1 VLQRSH
7 TPCGRCARCRGHSE
21 VQEARERVG
30 EQGDR
35 VRSLLSWAIQ
45 SRSENG
51 YADGYAER
59 IRAAYAEPE
68 RAQE

>member
-1 VLQRSH
+1 MLQRSH
-7 TPCGRCARCRGHSE
+7 TPCGRCARRRGQSE
-21 VQEARERVG
+21 VQEARERVS

-51 YADGYAER
+51 YAER